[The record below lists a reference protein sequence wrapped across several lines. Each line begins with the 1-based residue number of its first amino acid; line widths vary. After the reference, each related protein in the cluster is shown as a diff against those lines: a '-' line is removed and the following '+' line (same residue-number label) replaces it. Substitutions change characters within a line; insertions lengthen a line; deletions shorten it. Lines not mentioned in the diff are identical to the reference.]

1 MREVVLNINHVVTQ
15 LQDTVNELNHDV
27 RSGAEQSL
35 PLFLGYSERLRLDAD
50 TAIGATQVIE
60 RQLALLDERLAA
72 TATGA
77 DDARRIRRTLSVS
90 TLLVDA
96 RPLDHPTARQR
107 GIGRYVT
114 GLLTGLRDID
124 APVVALYGTD
134 AEADVLAAT
143 VPGIAAERWGPQ
155 TVRRHL
161 SDRTWYLATQLMLH
175 PIPLDPIPRCV
186 TDARL
191 PVAAVMYDVI
201 PYRYPDLYFRDPNAR
216 RQASLR
222 APLARTVDALL
233 AISDFAA
240 STAAQELDYPLER
253 IRTIGAGAEPKFA
266 PPVEDPRQ
274 RCRRVLPVEVEGYVV
289 AVAGGDERKNT
300 EGLLRAWAHVD
311 RGIGGT
317 SHLVIAAAHTPEVA
331 ARWHRWAA
339 EAGVSDR
346 VVFTGGVDD
355 DELVALF
362 QGAQLAVMPSLEE
375 GFGLPVLEAAACGV
389 PAISS
394 NVSSLPEV
402 LDEPTS
408 CFDPH
413 DPPAIAA
420 AIMQALTDDAHRA
433 TLLAA
438 GRRATERWTWPNV
451 AQSTIGALDRTRS
464 SMAPTGAATSAADRR
479 CRPPVRRNG
488 DVGWRCPPQ
497 CRGPRRVAV
506 GRRRRRR
513 TGGDLRSTRAD
524 PSHTRP
530 VAGAGRRPVRAPLG
544 RRRHRRRARCCAGPS
559 RHVRTGAD
567 HAVPSLDPRR
577 RIGRRSF
584 RCQPPGPRDR
594 SDGDRR
600 VDRSGPTG
608 ASRAADRPCPILVI
622 PPTASDDDAATALAA
637 WLDDAPD
644 LDPSTIR
651 RAEPDRPT
659 GPEPSPITSPDP

>member
-1 MREVVLNINHVVTQ
+1 M
-15 LQDTVNELNHDV
+15 
-27 RSGAEQSL
+27 
-35 PLFLGYSERLRLDAD
+35 
-50 TAIGATQVIE
+50 
-60 RQLALLDERLAA
+60 
-72 TATGA
+72 
-77 DDARRIRRTLSVS
+77 S

-175 PIPLDPIPRCV
+175 PIPLDPIPRCI

-201 PYRYPDLYFRDPNAR
+201 PYRYPDLYFEDPNAR

-233 AISDFAA
+233 AISDFAG
-240 STAAQELDYPLER
+240 STAAEELDYPLER
-253 IRTIGAGAEPKFA
+253 IRTIGAGAEPKFT
-266 PPVEDPRQ
+266 PPIDDPRQ
-274 RCRRVLPVEVEGYVV
+274 RCRRVLPAEVEGYVV

-317 SHLVIAAAHTPEVA
+317 SHLVIAAAHTSDMA
-331 ARWHRWAA
+331 ARWHRWAT
-339 EAGVSDR
+339 EAGVADR
-346 VVFTGGVDD
+346 VIFTGGVDD

-362 QGAQLAVMPSLEE
+362 QGAELAVMPSLEE

-402 LDEPTS
+402 LDEPTAS
-408 CFDPH
+408 FDPH
-413 DPPAIAA
+413 DPAAIAA
-420 AIMQALTDDAHRA
+420 AIVHALTDDAHRT

-451 AQSTIGALDRTRS
+451 ANSTIAAL
-464 SMAPTGAATSAADRR
+464 AEL
-479 CRPPVRRNG
+479 
-488 DVGWRCPPQ
+488 
-497 CRGPRRVAV
+497 GPRWPQRV
-506 GRRRRRR
+506 
-513 TGGDLRSTRAD
+513 
-524 PSHTRP
+524 RP
-530 VAGAGRRPVRAPLG
+530 
-544 RRRHRRRARCCAGPS
+544 
-559 RHVRTGAD
+559 
-567 HAVPSLDPRR
+567 PRR
-577 RIGRRSF
+577 RIAIAGRLFEGSATSDRVARRSAGVVDAL
-584 RCQPPGPRDR
+584 CAGGTDVVALVDTAAAPEPTHAAPDR
-594 SDGDRR
+594 WPVRAVGRFVHPWD
-600 VDRSGPTG
+600 VDDVVAVLGAAPDHLATSALARTTPCHLWIHDDASVGVRFGANLQALEIARSAIVGSVE
-608 ASRAADRPCPILVI
+608 AAQQVRRAADRPCPIVVI
-622 PPTASDDDAATALAA
+622 PSTASDDRAATALAA
-637 WLDDAPD
+637 WLVAVPD

-651 RAEPDRPT
+651 SVEPGPDT
-659 GPEPSPITSPDP
+659 GQEPSPIASPDP

>member
-1 MREVVLNINHVVTQ
+1 M
-15 LQDTVNELNHDV
+15 
-27 RSGAEQSL
+27 
-35 PLFLGYSERLRLDAD
+35 
-50 TAIGATQVIE
+50 
-60 RQLALLDERLAA
+60 
-72 TATGA
+72 
-77 DDARRIRRTLSVS
+77 S

-175 PIPLDPIPRCV
+175 PIPLDPIPKCV

-201 PYRYPDLYFRDPNAR
+201 PYRYPDLYFREPNAR

-253 IRTIGAGAEPKFA
+253 ISTIGAGADPKFA
-266 PPVEDPRQ
+266 PPVDDPRQ
-274 RCRRVLPVEVEGYVV
+274 RCRRILPVEVEGYVV

-311 RGIGGT
+311 RGVGGT

-331 ARWHRWAA
+331 ERWHRWAA
-339 EAGVSDR
+339 AAGVADR
-346 VVFTGGVDD
+346 VIFTGGVDD

-402 LDEPTS
+402 LDEPTA

-420 AIMQALTDDAHRA
+420 AIVQALTDDAHRA

-451 AQSTIGALDRTRS
+451 ARSTIGALTDLGTRW
-464 SMAPTGAATSAADRR
+464 PQRV
-479 CRPPVRRNG
+479 RP
-488 DVGWRCPPQ
+488 
-497 CRGPRRVAV
+497 
-506 GRRRRRR
+506 
-513 TGGDLRSTRAD
+513 
-524 PSHTRP
+524 
-530 VAGAGRRPVRAPLG
+530 
-544 RRRHRRRARCCAGPS
+544 
-559 RHVRTGAD
+559 
-567 HAVPSLDPRR
+567 PRR
-577 RIGRRSF
+577 RIAVAGRSSAGSATSDGIARRSAAVLDAL
-584 RCQPPGPRDR
+584 RSAGADVVALVDTSAAPEPTHAAPDR
-594 SDGDRR
+594 WPVRAVGRFVHPWDFDEI
-600 VDRSGPTG
+600 VAVLG
-608 ASRAADRPCPILVI
+608 AAPDHLATSALARTTPCHLVVHDAALVGVRFGANLQALEIARTAIVESTEAAQQLRRAADHPCPILVI
-622 PPTASDDDAATALAA
+622 PPTASDDDAATALSA
-637 WLDDAPD
+637 WLVDASD